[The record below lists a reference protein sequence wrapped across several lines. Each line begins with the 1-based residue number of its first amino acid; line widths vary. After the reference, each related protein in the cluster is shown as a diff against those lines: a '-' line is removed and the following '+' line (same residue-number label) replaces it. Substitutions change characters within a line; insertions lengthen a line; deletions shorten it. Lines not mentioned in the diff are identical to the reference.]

1 MGSSLTSTASTTKS
15 TTKAT
20 GTAVG
25 APDVPEPARQ
35 HTNGGAKA
43 FARYYMSVLNDTD
56 AHPRTGVLKPL
67 ALESC
72 KSCKNHQNVV
82 RKLVARSLKFNQRQ
96 MAVKYVSLN
105 GSSELATFVE
115 IRGYVPKADIV
126 DKDGR
131 PIQSFP
137 EVRDH
142 GLMFELKWTS
152 NGWRVATIK
161 NVL

>member
-1 MGSSLTSTASTTKS
+1 
-15 TTKAT
+15 
-20 GTAVG
+20 
-25 APDVPEPARQ
+25 
-35 HTNGGAKA
+35 
-43 FARYYMSVLNDTD
+43 
-56 AHPRTGVLKPL
+56 
-67 ALESC
+67 
-72 KSCKNHQNVV
+72 
-82 RKLVARSLKFNQRQ
+82 